1 MVVSMAKGGGW
12 GYGSTA
18 SVVDVDVDV
27 DVDADVDVTR
37 VPFAACRC
45 NSCYISIGTW
55 DGMGLIRCGK
65 GDTTIPYPPNIRNP
79 AAEQGFCPV

>member
-27 DVDADVDVTR
+27 DHVDADVDVTR

-45 NSCYISIGTW
+45 NTCYISIGTW
-55 DGMGLIRCGK
+55 EGMGLMRRRGHHH
-65 GDTTIPYPPNIRNP
+65 TLPPKYTKP
-79 AAEQGFCPV
+79 GG